1 MQLIISGI
9 VMLLF
14 YVSYIAALRFTH
26 LSYFVACMFFSSCI
40 LYLLCTWVF
49 PCMCLHHMCA
59 VLRKDR
65 REHPISLE
73 L

>member
-1 MQLIISGI
+1 
-9 VMLLF
+9 MLLF

-26 LSYFVACMFFSSCI
+26 LSYFVACIFLIAVFCI
-40 LYLLCTWVF
+40 YYVYRCF